1 MIDYVW
7 VVKAGDKYLAN
18 RIHRMTWTSTLIRAM
33 TFLTEDAAERAA
45 EAWAGEKKL
54 VQLKEID

>member
-1 MIDYVW
+1 M
-7 VVKAGDKYLAN
+7 A
-18 RIHRMTWTSTLIRAM
+18 WTSTLIRAM